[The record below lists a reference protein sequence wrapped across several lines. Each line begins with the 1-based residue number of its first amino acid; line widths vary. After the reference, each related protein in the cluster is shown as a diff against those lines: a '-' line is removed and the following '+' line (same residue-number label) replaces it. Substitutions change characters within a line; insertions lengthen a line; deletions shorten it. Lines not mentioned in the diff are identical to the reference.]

1 MGERKERAG
10 ELVCSETAI
19 EGQRKVDA
27 EGINPTIEGQNR
39 RQGKRSGQ
47 NQVEGSGCWRQER

>member
-27 EGINPTIEGQNR
+27 EGISTTVEGQD
-39 RQGKRSGQ
+39 
-47 NQVEGSGCWRQER
+47 C